1 MSPEICLFPISGPKD
16 LALSTGTGDPTWS
29 DILSRIDG
37 SPLGGPEG
45 IDYFTRCPLSFSI
58 VSLVSGGA
66 TV

>member
-45 IDYFTRCPLSFSI
+45 IDYFTR
-58 VSLVSGGA
+58 
-66 TV
+66 